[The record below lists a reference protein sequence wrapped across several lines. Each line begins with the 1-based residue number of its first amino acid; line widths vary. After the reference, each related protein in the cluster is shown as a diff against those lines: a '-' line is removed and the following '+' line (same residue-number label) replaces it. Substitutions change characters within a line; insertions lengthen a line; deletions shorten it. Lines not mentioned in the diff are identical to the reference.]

1 MSGLKLDRV
10 VRRFG
15 RGRSTLVAVD
25 GVDLE
30 VRPGEILGLVGESGS
45 GKTTIAR
52 LATGLDHP
60 DEGTV
65 TLDGKPLRDATG
77 RIGRANRRAVQMVF
91 QDPLASFNPGRR
103 IGNAIALPLKLNKR
117 HSRAQLLV
125 QIDELMAAVGL
136 APELAMRYPAELSGG
151 QLQRAAIARALA
163 SRPSILVCDEPVAS
177 LDVSVRAQVLN
188 LLVRL
193 KATRG
198 QGVLFISHDLGV
210 VQRLADAAV
219 VLHRGRVVERGTGD
233 ALWQQP
239 QHAYTQALVA
249 AVPTGLVPWREQRRL
264 PGSNS

>member
-1 MSGLKLDRV
+1 MSGLRLKRI

-15 RGRSTLVAVD
+15 RGRSATLAVD

-52 LATGLDHP
+52 IATGLDRP
-60 DEGTV
+60 DDGAV
-65 TLDGKPLRDATG
+65 TLDGQPLMDAKG
-77 RIGRANRRAVQMVF
+77 RIGRATRRCVQMVF

-103 IGNAIALPLKLNKR
+103 VGKAIALPLKLHKR
-117 HSRAQLLV
+117 FSRAQLLV

-136 APELAMRYPAELSGG
+136 APELAVRYPAELSGG

-193 KATRG
+193 KVTRG
-198 QGVLFISHDLGV
+198 LGVLFISHDLGV
-210 VQRLADAAV
+210 VQRLADAAI

-233 ALWQQP
+233 ALWRQP
-239 QHAYTQALVA
+239 QHPYTQALVA
-249 AVPTGLVPWREQRRL
+249 AVPTGLVPWREQRR
-264 PGSNS
+264 GQG

>member
-1 MSGLKLDRV
+1 MSGLRLERV

-15 RGRSTLVAVD
+15 RGRSTVLAVD
-25 GVDLE
+25 GVDVE
-30 VRPGEILGLVGESGS
+30 VRPGEILGLVGESGA

-52 LATGLDHP
+52 IATGLDRP
-60 DEGTV
+60 DDGTV
-65 TLDGKPLRDATG
+65 AFDGKPLMDAKG
-77 RIGRANRRAVQMVF
+77 RIRRATRRRVQMVF

-103 IGNAIALPLKLNKR
+103 IGKAVALPLVLEKR
-117 HSRAQLLV
+117 LGRAQLLV

-136 APELAMRYPAELSGG
+136 APGLAMRFPAELSGG

-177 LDVSVRAQVLN
+177 LDVKVRAQVLN

-198 QGVLFISHDLGV
+198 LGVLFISHDLGV
-210 VQRLADAAV
+210 VQRLADAVV
-219 VLHRGRVVERGTGD
+219 VLHRGRIVERGSGD
-233 ALWQQP
+233 ALWRQP
-239 QHAYTQALVA
+239 THPYTQALVA

-264 PGSNS
+264 PAPGS